1 MQEIFRKCFSLLKAM
16 ARENAL
22 VQQRLFDRL
31 DMLLHI
37 RGAESE
43 MAEALI
49 EVNITAHF
57 TPDSLCG

>member
-1 MQEIFRKCFSLLKAM
+1 M

-31 DMLLHI
+31 NMLLHI
-37 RGAESE
+37 KGAESE

-49 EVNITAHF
+49 EVKITAYF
-57 TPDSLCG
+57 TPNSFCG